1 MMNQA
6 CAQCNKHLTDDDRV
20 TRIIDEYLYLFC
32 CYECRFRW
40 VIRHFTLDAELEQ
53 AVSLFSKQHNG
64 ASAPLFCWHWVC
76 NIKAA
81 W

>member
-6 CAQCNKHLTDDDRV
+6 CAQCNKHLTDDAAMSADS
-20 TRIIDEYLYLFC
+20 DGLFG
-32 CYECRFRW
+32 
-40 VIRHFTLDAELEQ
+40 TLDAELEQ